1 MLQHHLNEETPVLV
15 VGGGIVGLSAGL
27 FLHHHQIPFILIERN
42 AAVSPLPRARGFSA
56 RTLELFRSVG
66 LQDGIEAVARTAWK
80 QGRFGGARRGR
91 TMLESESLPL
101 ADISKLHAEADPSP
115 CELIACPQTLV
126 EPVLRR
132 ALEERGGDTRF
143 GWELLHFEQDEGR
156 VTAIVRDPLGA
167 ERTISASY
175 VFAADGG
182 RSEIRRRLN
191 IDRHGIDPNRYYL
204 NIFLEADL
212 TSQVAG
218 RTFSQCEIAN
228 EEVSGIF
235 LAMNNANQW
244 SFHLAYDPTVSQPE
258 QWSDQQ
264 LTTLVKAAIGA
275 DIPVTLRYRSPW
287 NTRVRVADRYR
298 DGHIFLMGDAA
309 HLMPPWGGFNANTG
323 IADAHNLIWKL
334 ARVLNGEA
342 DPALLD
348 TYESE
353 RQPVARRNGEQAWL
367 RTDFDARFQIR
378 SEDNSAFFEQLID
391 YGELQMRYRYG
402 VDDTVDALRAQ
413 PGTRFPHAW
422 IGHQGHRRS
431 TLDLFGSS
439 FVAIGGPSAPRRIGV
454 PSYLA
459 GTDFLF
465 VDESVTWRS
474 LTGLAD
480 DEAALIRPDGFVDFS
495 LFSSSLCRTVV

>member
-1 MLQHHLNEETPVLV
+1 MVQHHLSEETPVLI

-27 FLHHHQIPFILIERN
+27 FLHHHRIPFILIERN
-42 AAVSPLPRARGFSA
+42 EAVSPLPRARGFSA

-66 LQDGIEAVARTAWK
+66 LQDRIEAVAKTAWK

-101 ADISKLHAEADPSP
+101 ADIAKLHAEADPSP
-115 CELIACPQTLV
+115 CELTACPQTLV
-126 EPVLRR
+126 EPVLRQ
-132 ALEERGGDTRF
+132 ALEERGCDVRF
-143 GWELLHFEQDEGR
+143 AWELLRFEESHQG
-156 VTAIVRDPLGA
+156 VTAIVRHPLGA
-167 ERTISASY
+167 ERTICASY

-182 RSEIRRRLN
+182 RSEIRRHLN
-191 IDRHGIDPNRYYL
+191 IDRHGIDANRHYL

-235 LAMNNANQW
+235 LAMNNTNRW

-258 QWSDQQ
+258 QWSDGQ
-264 LTTLVKAAIGA
+264 LTKLVKAAIGA
-275 DIPVTLRYRSPW
+275 DVPVRLLYRSPW

-323 IADAHNLIWKL
+323 IADAHNLVWKL
-334 ARVLNGEA
+334 ARVLNGQA

-378 SEDNSAFFEQLID
+378 SEDNAAFFERLID

-402 VDDTVDALRAQ
+402 ADDTVNALRAQ

-422 IGHQGHRRS
+422 IEHRRQRRS

-439 FVAIGGPSAPRRIGV
+439 FVAIGGPSAPRREGD

-459 GTDFLF
+459 GIDFWF
-465 VDESVTWRS
+465 INESVTWRS

-480 DEAALIRPDGFVDFS
+480 DDVVVIRPDGFVDFS
-495 LFSSSLCRTVV
+495 LFQ